1 MTTKSQFLE
10 QVRLRLDD
18 VTEDDD
24 GRWSDTELNAYLVTA
39 TYEYSK
45 TFPRIR
51 EQEFEADGI
60 ETRYDAPTDLIDDQI
75 QKVTLNDPLRG
86 YEEEIPHKSL
96 RRRGSTRYYECVDD
110 TIIFAFPPN
119 GDVIVRYAALHTM
132 PDSGNSSVPMEDE
145 DLIYAHTM
153 ATAWQRIGGNDAAL
167 SRWDENGK
175 RDDSPLIPQYVRMW
189 ARYRQL
195 VDQKLSTPRF
205 YKRVRVDGNW
215 RV

>member
-1 MTTKSQFLE
+1 
-10 QVRLRLDD
+10 
-18 VTEDDD
+18 
-24 GRWSDTELNAYLVTA
+24 
-39 TYEYSK
+39 
-45 TFPRIR
+45 
-51 EQEFEADGI
+51 
-60 ETRYDAPTDLIDDQI
+60 
-75 QKVTLNDPLRG
+75 
-86 YEEEIPHKSL
+86 
-96 RRRGSTRYYECVDD
+96 
-110 TIIFAFPPN
+110 
-119 GDVIVRYAALHTM
+119 
-132 PDSGNSSVPMEDE
+132 MEDE